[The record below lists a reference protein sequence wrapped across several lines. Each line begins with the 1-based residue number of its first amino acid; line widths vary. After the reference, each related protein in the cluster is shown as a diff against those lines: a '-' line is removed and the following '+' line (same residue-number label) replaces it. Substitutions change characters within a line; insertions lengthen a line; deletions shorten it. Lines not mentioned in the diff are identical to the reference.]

1 MNTKQA
7 VAMMMKWNT
16 GSHFLDS
23 GGSNNRQWQKLANV
37 EMDALPEATL
47 DEYGYTR
54 SMYHHL
60 VDSGIVH
67 NDEMCKQFDTFVDGS
82 DGDSSWEDLLL
93 DFCRLIDVKPE
104 SWYNTLND
112 ETVLDGNFAV
122 WKLPTEDGNVVVIRT
137 HNGADYRGGWSKPF
151 FFWYDEDNSELCDG
165 VHNGVVFCSV
175 CDNRWYAMYG
185 NQWESDETK
194 EDWSVSW
201 DDVCFRC
208 PCGEPLKASY

>member
-23 GGSNNRQWQKLANV
+23 GGYGDRQWQKLEKV
-37 EMDALPEATL
+37 DLDALPEATL
-47 DEYGYTR
+47 DVYGYTR

-60 VDSGIVH
+60 TSCGIMYN
-67 NDEMCKQFDTFVDGS
+67 NDLTEQFDAYVAENDADT
-82 DGDSSWEDLLL
+82 SWEDLLL
-93 DFCRLIDVKPE
+93 NFSKFIKAEVDRG
-104 SWYNTLND
+104 YNTVND
-112 ETVLDGNFAV
+112 ETILDGNFAV
-122 WKLPTEDGNVVVIRT
+122 WKLETDDDEFLVIRT

-151 FFWYDEDNSELCDG
+151 FFWGDNYDELIYGCN
-165 VHNGVVFCSV
+165 NGVVQCTS
-175 CDNRWYAMYG
+175 CDNVWYSTYG

-194 EDWSVSW
+194 EDWGVSW
-201 DDVCFRC
+201 DGTCFRC